1 LIKPLQTLIAVCIE
15 RRLISLEAFARAA
28 LIGAALAILAACA
41 STGKV
46 PLPQPMPEPVF
57 VPPPPKP
64 APPPP
69 QPPASLVKPAPVTLE
84 SVSLWADEYLYAGW
98 TIQRHFYS
106 GQHRLVDAR
115 RQLRAQ
121 GTYTA
126 CKAALDY
133 LKTRETIQPQSRRLV
148 LMLHG
153 LGSTPAIMA
162 RMGAILEKDGW
173 EAVAITY
180 PSTEQG
186 ITSSADSVERLLRN
200 LDGYESVSIVA
211 HSLGGLVTR
220 SALSRPSF
228 KALRVPVRTVVMLGT
243 PNKGASLAGL
253 LGPITR
259 AVATSAGVD
268 LLPERAKFIG
278 PVPKAVRFGVIAGGR
293 GNGIGYNPL
302 IEGDDDSVVGVSEAR
317 AENMDDFLVLP
328 VLHGGMTEEPSA
340 IAHVRLFLLT
350 GSFKSRPLS

>member
-1 LIKPLQTLIAVCIE
+1 MAPVI
-15 RRLISLEAFARAA
+15 RAA
-28 LIGAALAILAACA
+28 LIGAAFALVAACA
-41 STGKV
+41 SAPKPAPG
-46 PLPQPMPEPVF
+46 QPVPEPAF
-57 VPPPPKP
+57 VPPPP
-64 APPPP
+64 PPPP
-69 QPPASLVKPAPVTLE
+69 PPLQPPASLVKPVAVTLE
-84 SVSLWADEYLYAGW
+84 AVSLWADEYLYAGW

-115 RQLRAQ
+115 QMLRAQ
-121 GTYTA
+121 GTYAA
-126 CKAALDY
+126 CKAALEY
-133 LKTRETIQPQSRRLV
+133 LKTREVIQPRSRRLV

-153 LGSTPAIMA
+153 LGSTPRIMG
-162 RMGAILEKDGW
+162 RLGSVLERDGW

-186 ITSSADSVERLLRN
+186 ITNSADSVERLLTN

-211 HSLGGLVTR
+211 HSLGGLVSR

-228 KALRVPVRTVVMLGT
+228 TRLRVPVRSVVMLGT

-253 LGPITR
+253 LGPLTR

-268 LLPERAKFIG
+268 LLPERARFIG

-302 IEGDDDSVVGVSEAR
+302 ISGDDDSVVGVEEAK
-317 AENMDDFLVLP
+317 AQNMDDFLVLP
-328 VLHGGMTEEPSA
+328 VLHGGMTEEPA
-340 IAHVRLFLLT
+340 VIAHVRLFLLT
-350 GSFKSRPLS
+350 GAFRSRPLS